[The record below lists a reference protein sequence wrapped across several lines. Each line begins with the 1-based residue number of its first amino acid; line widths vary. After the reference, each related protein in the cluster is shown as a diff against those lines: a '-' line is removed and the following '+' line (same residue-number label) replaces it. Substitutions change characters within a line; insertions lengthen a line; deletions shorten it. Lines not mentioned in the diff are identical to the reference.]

1 MYIYQGIIQP
11 RFDYAIT
18 IWGFT
23 TKYNLT
29 KVQRLQNRVAR
40 IITGDF
46 DYVHVRGI
54 DIVKNLKWMNFIQR
68 RDYFVALSVFK
79 CIHGMSPLY
88 LSDCITMYNE
98 IYSMD
103 ALYTCMYLYT
113 GSLGLNLLDPV
124 SCRGLFALFALSF
137 DIVSPEASR
146 HRRLTFRF
154 APGRHARIQQTFIVI
169 CGVDRWTD
177 GRTTRVRAPPVCV

>member
-1 MYIYQGIIQP
+1 MSAINSASIIRVSP
-11 RFDYAIT
+11 NWR
-18 IWGFT
+18 
-23 TKYNLT
+23 
-29 KVQRLQNRVAR
+29 KVLENKFA
-40 IITGDF
+40 
-46 DYVHVRGI
+46 
-54 DIVKNLKWMNFIQR
+54 KLK
-68 RDYFVALSVFK
+68 FVA
-79 CIHGMSPLY
+79 PLAK
-88 LSDCITMYNE
+88 LAIDSA
-98 IYSMD
+98 SL
-103 ALYTCMYLYT
+103 ALNYT

-177 GRTTRVRAPPVCV
+177 GRRLFFPGSTPG